1 MKAHVRKTP
10 TKDTYLDNL
19 SKAMEKLMIDNPD
32 IPTGVFDNLNTRLA
46 SDEYYEKMKKDL
58 GGEE

>member
-32 IPTGVFDNLNTRLA
+32 MPTGVFDNLNTRLA

>member
-19 SKAMEKLMIDNPD
+19 SKAMGKLMIDNPD
-32 IPTGVFDNLNTRLA
+32 MPTGVFDNLNTRLA